1 MPCTALFA
9 CGEPRRFLLEN
20 FDTMQKPQ
28 LKPTPDQTFEL
39 IGSGEYDFVKVLSE
53 SHALQ
58 QRGEVEQACNLRF
71 QAFQRL
77 MEFLPEEEEIILE
90 WNHRN
95 SRAVLELLY
104 ASAVDHFLIG
114 DYELSAAMLELLVEL
129 DPEDHLEGTNLLAFD
144 YQAMDEQEL
153 FDEVMNDVSDKH
165 AVRQILLLWAG
176 WRQQGKLPQGELTRL
191 RERFAP
197 YYKEFTASEH
207 PADEAYLRAIESERP
222 TPEAEA
228 RELWLQTESLWER
241 FPDFIEALRK
251 S

>member
-1 MPCTALFA
+1 
-9 CGEPRRFLLEN
+9 
-20 FDTMQKPQ
+20 MQKPQ

-39 IGSGEYDFVKVLSE
+39 LGSGDFDFVKVLADARRMQE
-53 SHALQ
+53 Q
-58 QRGEVEQACNLRF
+58 GEVERACNHRF

-77 MEFLPEEEEIILE
+77 MDFLPEDEEVILE

-95 SRAVLELLY
+95 SRAVLELLH

-114 DYELSAAMLELLVEL
+114 DYELSAALLELLLEL
-129 DPEDHLEGTNLLAFD
+129 DPEDHLEGSTLLAFD

-153 FDEVMNDVSDKH
+153 FDEVINDVSEKS
-165 AVRQILLLWAG
+165 AVRQMLHLWAAF
-176 WRQQGKLPQGELTRL
+176 RREGKLPQGELKRL

-197 YYKEFTASEH
+197 YYNEFTAVEH
-207 PADEAYLRAIESERP
+207 PADEAYLRSIESERP

-241 FPDFIEALRK
+241 FPDFIDALRK
-251 S
+251 A

>member
-1 MPCTALFA
+1 
-9 CGEPRRFLLEN
+9 
-20 FDTMQKPQ
+20 MQKPQ

-39 IGSGEYDFVKVLSE
+39 IGSGDFDFVKVLADARRMQE
-53 SHALQ
+53 Q
-58 QRGEVEQACNLRF
+58 GEVERACNHRF

-77 MEFLPEEEEIILE
+77 MDFLPEDEEVILE

-95 SRAVLELLY
+95 SSAVLELLH

-114 DYELSAAMLELLVEL
+114 DYELSAALLELLLEL
-129 DPEDHLEGTNLLAFD
+129 DPGDHLEGSTLLAFD

-153 FDEVMNDVSDKH
+153 FDEVINDVSEKS
-165 AVRQILLLWAG
+165 AVRQMLHLWAAF
-176 WRQQGKLPQGELTRL
+176 RREGKLPQGELKRL

-197 YYKEFTASEH
+197 YYNEFTATEH
-207 PADEAYLRAIESERP
+207 PADEAYLRSIESERP

-241 FPDFIEALRK
+241 FPDFIDALRK
-251 S
+251 A

>member
-1 MPCTALFA
+1 
-9 CGEPRRFLLEN
+9 
-20 FDTMQKPQ
+20 MQKPQ

-39 IGSGEYDFVKVLSE
+39 IGSGDFDFVKVLADARRMQEQS
-53 SHALQ
+53 
-58 QRGEVEQACNLRF
+58 EVERACNHRF

-77 MEFLPEEEEIILE
+77 MDFLPEDEEVILE

-95 SRAVLELLY
+95 SRAVLELLH

-114 DYELSAAMLELLVEL
+114 DYELSAALLELLLEL
-129 DPEDHLEGTNLLAFD
+129 DPEDHLEGSTLLAFD

-153 FDEVMNDVSDKH
+153 FDEVINDVSEKS
-165 AVRQILLLWAG
+165 AVRQMLHLWAAF
-176 WRQQGKLPQGELTRL
+176 RREGKLPQGELKRL

-197 YYKEFTASEH
+197 YYNEFTATEH
-207 PADEAYLRAIESERP
+207 PADEAYLRSIESERP

-241 FPDFIEALRK
+241 FPDFIDALRTA
-251 S
+251 